1 MILDWGQTP
10 VGLPLWAICGRLKE
24 EFVLEQS
31 RPAVHLWTSREM
43 YLLYSTVTQMP
54 YAECDSETYD
64 DMVYL
69 YTSKDGADAAV
80 KAFEEKNIP
89 VTAKRFINRQF
100 HQTFFNLY
108 LMGVNAVHTEKDGI
122 IQLNMLVPKP
132 DYTKLPEEKRPILNP
147 ELLLTAVYVCQEER
161 RPQGEKDTDELKQM
175 KEELMAHLREGWLA
189 MPVFTKDNP
198 ENPGQLQFPIVTLTN
213 GERYCPVFTDVE
225 SGKEFEKKQKITD
238 ENGNHPEIRY
248 IKMFF
253 DKILQILP
261 PQIQGV
267 TINPNTINLIMKKTQ
282 KEEQPQEN
290 N

>member
-1 MILDWGQTP
+1 
-10 VGLPLWAICGRLKE
+10 
-24 EFVLEQS
+24 
-31 RPAVHLWTSREM
+31 
-43 YLLYSTVTQMP
+43 
-54 YAECDSETYD
+54 
-64 DMVYL
+64 
-69 YTSKDGADAAV
+69 
-80 KAFEEKNIP
+80 
-89 VTAKRFINRQF
+89 
-100 HQTFFNLY
+100 
-108 LMGVNAVHTEKDGI
+108 
-122 IQLNMLVPKP
+122 
-132 DYTKLPEEKRPILNP
+132 
-147 ELLLTAVYVCQEER
+147 
-161 RPQGEKDTDELKQM
+161 
-175 KEELMAHLREGWLA
+175 MAHLREGWLA

-225 SGKEFEKKQKITD
+225 SGKEFEKMQKITD